1 MDFRTVIPISPLKIM
16 DYEQHFLLLGSCFA
30 ETIGRK
36 LLEYRF
42 TGDVN
47 PFGVLYNP
55 FSIADA
61 LERLSENRPFVA
73 SELFNYDG
81 WWHSWAHH
89 GSFSAKT
96 QEQALANINTT
107 YLVAAERFEQTDV
120 LILTFGSAWVYEH
133 AGSVVANCHKVPE
146 REFTRRRLSVDEI
159 VERYTVLLSR
169 LLKNCPHL
177 RIVFSVS
184 PIRYLRN
191 GATENQTSKSIL
203 LLATEA
209 LCRQFEAAIYFPS
222 YEIVLDELRDYRFF
236 ADDMIHPS
244 SMAVEYVWER
254 FCTAFFTEKTLELLP
269 QVAKINKALQH
280 RPLKADSEAYRR
292 FTEQIECDLAELKQ
306 KYPYL
311 NI

>member
-1 MDFRTVIPISPLKIM
+1 M

-55 FSIADA
+55 FSIADV

-133 AGSVVANCHKVPE
+133 DGSVVANCHKVPE

-169 LLKNCPHL
+169 LLKNRPYL

-292 FTEQIECDLAELKQ
+292 FIEQIECELAELKQ

>member
-1 MDFRTVIPISPLKIM
+1 M

-61 LERLSENRPFVA
+61 LERLIENRPFVA

-81 WWHSWAHH
+81 WWYSWAHH

-96 QEQALANINTT
+96 QEQALANINTI
-107 YLVAAERFEQTDV
+107 YSVATERFEQTDV

-133 AGSVVANCHKVPE
+133 DGSVVANCHKVPE

-169 LLKNCPHL
+169 LLKNRPHL

-191 GATENQTSKSIL
+191 GATENQTS
-203 LLATEA
+203 
-209 LCRQFEAAIYFPS
+209 
-222 YEIVLDELRDYRFF
+222 
-236 ADDMIHPS
+236 
-244 SMAVEYVWER
+244 
-254 FCTAFFTEKTLELLP
+254 
-269 QVAKINKALQH
+269 
-280 RPLKADSEAYRR
+280 
-292 FTEQIECDLAELKQ
+292 
-306 KYPYL
+306 
-311 NI
+311 

>member
-209 LCRQFEAAIYFPS
+209 LCRQFEVAIYFPS

-254 FCTAFFTEKTLELLP
+254 FCAAFFTEKTLELLP

-292 FTEQIECDLAELKQ
+292 FIEQIECDLAELKQ

>member
-61 LERLSENRPFVA
+61 LERLSENRSFVA

-107 YLVAAERFEQTDV
+107 YSVAAERFEQTDV

-133 AGSVVANCHKVPE
+133 DGSVVANCHKVPE
-146 REFTRRRLSVDEI
+146 REFMRRRLSVDEI
-159 VERYTVLLSR
+159 VERYTILLNR
-169 LLKNCPHL
+169 LLKNRPHL

-191 GATENQTSKSIL
+191 GATENQTSKAIL
-203 LLATEA
+203 LLAAEA

>member
-61 LERLSENRPFVA
+61 LERLIENRPFVA

-81 WWHSWAHH
+81 WWYSWAHH

-96 QEQALANINTT
+96 QEQALANINTI
-107 YLVAAERFEQTDV
+107 YSVATERFEQTDV

-133 AGSVVANCHKVPE
+133 DGSVVANCHKVPE

-169 LLKNCPHL
+169 LLKNRPYL

-191 GATENQTSKSIL
+191 GATENQTSKAIL
-203 LLATEA
+203 LLAAEA
-209 LCRQFEAAIYFPS
+209 LCRQFEVAIYFPS

-254 FCTAFFTEKTLELLP
+254 FCAAFFTEKTLELLP

-292 FTEQIECDLAELKQ
+292 FIEQIECDLAELKQ

>member
-1 MDFRTVIPISPLKIM
+1 M

-61 LERLSENRPFVA
+61 LERLNENRPFVV

-107 YLVAAERFEQTDV
+107 YSVAAERFEQTDV

-133 AGSVVANCHKVPE
+133 DGSVVANCHKVPD
-146 REFTRRRLSVDEI
+146 REFMRRRLSVDEI

-169 LLKNCPHL
+169 LLKNRPHL

-191 GATENQTSKSIL
+191 GATENQTSKAIL

-254 FCTAFFTEKTLELLP
+254 FCAAFFTEKTLELLP

-292 FTEQIECDLAELKQ
+292 FTEQIECELAELKQ

>member
-1 MDFRTVIPISPLKIM
+1 M

-61 LERLSENRPFVA
+61 LERLNENRPFVV

-107 YLVAAERFEQTDV
+107 YSVAAERFEQTDV

-133 AGSVVANCHKVPE
+133 DGSVVANCHKVPE
-146 REFTRRRLSVDEI
+146 REFMRRRLSVDEI

-169 LLKNCPHL
+169 LLKNRPHL

-191 GATENQTSKSIL
+191 GATENQTSKAIL

-254 FCTAFFTEKTLELLP
+254 FCAAFFTEKTLELLP

-280 RPLKADSEAYRR
+280 RLLKADSEAYRR
-292 FTEQIECDLAELKQ
+292 FTEQIECELAELKQ

>member
-1 MDFRTVIPISPLKIM
+1 
-16 DYEQHFLLLGSCFA
+16 
-30 ETIGRK
+30 
-36 LLEYRF
+36 
-42 TGDVN
+42 
-47 PFGVLYNP
+47 
-55 FSIADA
+55 
-61 LERLSENRPFVA
+61 VA

-107 YLVAAERFEQTDV
+107 YLVAAKRFEQTDV

-133 AGSVVANCHKVPE
+133 DGSVVANCHKVPE

-169 LLKNCPHL
+169 LLKNRPHL

-191 GATENQTSKSIL
+191 GATENQTSKAIL
-203 LLATEA
+203 LLAAEA
-209 LCRQFEAAIYFPS
+209 LCRQFEVAIYFPS

-254 FCTAFFTEKTLELLP
+254 FCAAFFTEKTLELLP

-292 FTEQIECDLAELKQ
+292 FIEQIECDLAELKQ

>member
-1 MDFRTVIPISPLKIM
+1 M

-61 LERLSENRPFVA
+61 LERLNENRPFVV

-107 YLVAAERFEQTDV
+107 YSVAAERFEQTDV

-133 AGSVVANCHKVPE
+133 DGSVVANCHKVPE
-146 REFTRRRLSVDEI
+146 REFMRRRLSVDEI

-169 LLKNCPHL
+169 LLKNRPHL

-191 GATENQTSKSIL
+191 GATENQTSKAIL

-254 FCTAFFTEKTLELLP
+254 FCAAFFTEKTLELLP

-292 FTEQIECDLAELKQ
+292 FTEQIECELAELKQ

>member
-1 MDFRTVIPISPLKIM
+1 M

-61 LERLSENRPFVA
+61 LERLIENRPFVA

-81 WWHSWAHH
+81 WWYSWAHH

-96 QEQALANINTT
+96 QEQALANINTI
-107 YLVAAERFEQTDV
+107 YSVATERFEQTDV

-133 AGSVVANCHKVPE
+133 DGSVVANCHKVPE

-169 LLKNCPHL
+169 LLKNRPHL

-191 GATENQTSKSIL
+191 GATENQTSKAIL
-203 LLATEA
+203 LLAAEA
-209 LCRQFEAAIYFPS
+209 LCRQFEVAIYFPS

-254 FCTAFFTEKTLELLP
+254 FCAAFFTEKTLELLP

-292 FTEQIECDLAELKQ
+292 FIEQIECDLAELKQ

>member
-55 FSIADA
+55 FSIADV

-133 AGSVVANCHKVPE
+133 DGSVVANCHKVPE

-169 LLKNCPHL
+169 LLKNRPYL

-292 FTEQIECDLAELKQ
+292 FIEQIECELAELKQ

>member
-1 MDFRTVIPISPLKIM
+1 M

-61 LERLSENRPFVA
+61 LERLNENRPFVV

-107 YLVAAERFEQTDV
+107 YSVAAERFEQTDV

-133 AGSVVANCHKVPE
+133 DGSVVANCHKVPE
-146 REFTRRRLSVDEI
+146 REFMRRRLSVDEI
-159 VERYTVLLSR
+159 VERYTILLNR
-169 LLKNCPHL
+169 LLKNRPHL

-191 GATENQTSKSIL
+191 GATENQTSKAIL
-203 LLATEA
+203 LLAAEA